1 MTDDPSEKFPHSHEL
16 KDLDAR
22 LKALA
27 AKKQKK
33 EALKDT
39 AAGEQGSGQGFQ
51 ALGELLGGILGG
63 FGLGWL
69 CDQYL
74 GTKPFG
80 MIAGVLIGLVGAVY
94 LIARSAKDR

>member
-1 MTDDPSEKFPHSHEL
+1 MTDDPSEKSPHSPEL
-16 KDLDAR
+16 KDLDTR

-27 AKKQKK
+27 AKQQKK
-33 EALKDT
+33 DGHKDDT
-39 AAGEQGSGQGFQ
+39 AGEVGSGQGFQ